1 MSPARRGAGGAGQES
16 ATARLRRLLTMVPW
30 LLRRQGVD
38 IDDAARRFGVS
49 REQIESD
56 LGLLFVCGLPGGMP
70 DDLIE
75 AEWESGRVYL
85 GNADTIARPL
95 RLGADEALTL
105 LVGLRSL
112 AEVPGLADPDLVA
125 ETIELLES
133 AVDPSSAALARAA
146 GRRIHVDA
154 GAETETRHVP
164 ALREALRCRR
174 RVHLRYVVP
183 TRDEATER
191 DVDPMRLARA
201 DGGHWYLEGWCH
213 LARDTRL
220 FRLDRI
226 EGLEVL
232 DVDGTP
238 PPEARP
244 RDLARGPYHPKE
256 AELSVTV
263 VLEPAARW
271 MLDYYPHEVV
281 GSADGERV
289 TITMPASD
297 PAWITRLMRR
307 LGGRARVVAPPEMVE
322 RIHDEAL
329 AALALYPG
337 DHDDDDHDEA
347 TASGTDPRH
356 GADVDGPPGSD
367 DGPPPGTTS
376 S

>member
-1 MSPARRGAGGAGQES
+1 MSPARRGPGGAGQES
-16 ATARLRRLLTMVPW
+16 ATARLSRLLTMVPW

-38 IDDAARRFGVS
+38 IDDAARQFGVS
-49 REQIESD
+49 RDQIESD

-112 AEVPGLADPDLVA
+112 ADVPGLADPRLVA
-125 ETIELLES
+125 DTIALLES
-133 AVDPSSAALARAA
+133 ALDPSSAALAREA

-154 GAETETRHVP
+154 GSDAETRHVP

-191 DVDPMRLARA
+191 DVDPMRLTRA
-201 DGGHWYLEGWCH
+201 EGHWYLEGWCH
-213 LARDTRL
+213 LAQDTRL

-226 EGLEVL
+226 ETLDVL

-238 PPEARP
+238 PPQARP
-244 RDLARGPYHPKE
+244 RDLAHGPYRPE
-256 AELSVTV
+256 DAELTVTV
-263 VLEPAARW
+263 LLEPEARW

-307 LGGRARVVAPPEMVE
+307 LGGRARVLSPPEVVDLVRE
-322 RIHDEAL
+322 ETA
-329 AALALYPG
+329 AALALY
-337 DHDDDDHDEA
+337 
-347 TASGTDPRH
+347 
-356 GADVDGPPGSD
+356 DGPAPAG
-367 DGPPPGTTS
+367 
-376 S
+376 